1 MGLYLTGAVIND
13 NEVLHGSVVCGVHIS
28 TVFYIVCLILAL
40 SLRERYEQGATLSFN
55 YRIKYLG
62 LREVI

>member
-1 MGLYLTGAVIND
+1 MGFYLTGAVIND
-13 NEVLHGSVVCGVHIS
+13 NEVLHGSVVCGVQIS

-40 SLRERYEQGATLSFN
+40 SLRERYEQGASFN